1 MTVQDKIDEFHDY
14 LNENFMSYRS
24 VSPYVVD
31 IDGKTFELYEPSM
44 DGAIFDDSFAFTGIP
59 VDPDHKGTVET
70 SCDFYAYK
78 FGGVWYMLP
87 QGAENDVKL
96 KRLKYLGH
104 KAGSLFEGGAYLGVH
119 GQYEILS
126 GSGQYSEWCD
136 KAKFLGYETLG
147 ICELNSLAGALK
159 FQQECKKK
167 GLKPVIGME
176 CTVFDE
182 STGYKFTVKV
192 FVRNQQGWYDI
203 LTINKFINCDNP
215 KYISLKDFN
224 AITRKNE
231 NLVLILDPKTLD
243 YDRLATLWV
252 DTILYQLDPVEYTD
266 DERDRVYL
274 ENLKKFFDSKLQPVA
289 MTDAWYL
296 DREYSSIRQ
305 RLNAIGGIQAYDSD
319 DQYMKSDEEVFEQ
332 LSRMIPPEDNDILQ
346 YFFDVYSEARDRLL
360 AVVDGITFEIESAHR
375 HLPRYMMTPEESE
388 KYADN
393 TEMFW
398 GLISEGLER
407 HPELVEEWGEDAVMD
422 RIEKEVDTIEYGDT
436 VDYFLI
442 TRDIVN
448 WSHENGIMTGIS
460 RGSAGGCLI
469 SYLLGIT
476 KLDPLKYNLLFERF
490 LNKGRVQK
498 SLPDIDCDFSGNF
511 REKVKKYM
519 EKRFG
524 FGQVA
529 SVGTYSALQ
538 LRAAIKDMSRL
549 YGLQYQEV
557 NDMMKLFS
565 VDDRKPEDLFRIAC
579 ANSKVKKFVLD
590 HPDIINEV
598 MLVMPAPK
606 AQSIHACATMIF
618 PTENDMFHW
627 VPIRKVGGEY
637 VTEWEGTEMDAAGF
651 LKQDILGIKQLD
663 KFQEMVALI
672 RENEGEDIDIFNV
685 PLDDPEVY
693 RYFQNGWTED
703 NFHFG
708 SKGLT
713 GYCKKMKPENI
724 EDLIA
729 AISLYRPGAMENG
742 FHEDYIKRKNGNDG
756 EPIQYWVGTEDILKD
771 TYGIFCISENSQVLC
786 ERGLVRIQ
794 DIIPGKDKVK
804 TEDGTFQTVYLK
816 KDNGVRDVVKV
827 SSTFGREVICT
838 PNHKILTKKGW
849 VEAQNL
855 VKNDEVVCF
864 FEKSL
869 KEDNLTE
876 KERLEHWLVG
886 FFLAE
891 GTCDS
896 SPYFTV
902 TNEVIANKVKGFIL
916 QLFPEMCVDI
926 SVREMVH
933 KSGNTGKTI
942 RVVVKQTHGNNGFF
956 NKNYKSNQFV
966 ELLKKWGIWGQTC
979 YTKRLPKE
987 YSLDMVTG
995 LLEGDGC
1002 FINQTLKMCNND
1014 LMEDVYFALQSYGIH
1029 SSLFSRGEKFTLSWK
1044 DHFNKMPL
1052 RIFSHRVMTRKF
1064 TTNYGFGRVKKV
1076 EPCGKARVYDLS
1088 VENVHSFVVNG
1099 SVVSNC
1105 YQEQIME
1112 LCRTLGGLSMVEAD
1126 DVRKAMVK
1134 KKYEALHQYH
1144 ERFTPYYMEHYGVS
1158 EQYAEQLWEAIDKAS
1173 TYLFNRSHAAAYAIT
1188 GYISQWL
1195 KVHYPIE
1202 YWSVAFH
1209 YAQEGDA
1216 AHYIAE
1222 INKTGVCEVKP
1233 VNINV
1238 SSTGV
1243 VIDFERK
1250 ALYWSLMGVKQ
1261 VAERAAEQILKERSE
1276 NGQYWSF
1283 NDFIQRHK
1291 WKGSAINSRVVKNL
1305 ILSGAFDEIENISEP
1320 YGRVELLIRYLS
1332 EQKSKIDEND
1342 IILKGCD
1349 KYRNVSTWWSL
1360 LQKQVSGLAFFDYA
1374 SLYKQVRS
1382 EFPDGF
1388 EYKEVSEC
1396 IEDGAKLGFY
1406 TIGGYLTDIDIKT
1419 TKSGSQLVK
1428 LTLENNYDFIDV
1440 LCFSTEWERIN
1451 QTCNILDNKGSIFF
1465 MNGQLA
1471 FDKRSGVNML
1481 RLSSESAIQFFSL

>member
-1 MTVQDKIDEFHDY
+1 MTVQDKINEFRGY
-14 LNENFMSYRS
+14 LNDNFMSYRS
-24 VSPYVVD
+24 VTPYVVD

-59 VDPDHKGTVET
+59 VDPDHKGTIET

-87 QGAENDVKL
+87 KGAENDVKL

-104 KAGSLFEGGAYLGVH
+104 KAGSMFEGGAYLGVH

-182 STGYKFTVKV
+182 SAGYKFTVKV
-192 FVRNQQGWYDI
+192 FVRNQQGWHDI

-243 YDRLATLWV
+243 YGRLATLRV

-360 AVVDGITFEIESAHR
+360 AVVDGIDFEIDSSHR
-375 HLPRYMMTPEESE
+375 HLPRYIMTPEESE

-398 GLISEGLER
+398 GLISDGLER
-407 HPELVEEWGEDAVMD
+407 HPELVEEWGEDVVMD

-448 WSHENGIMTGIS
+448 WSHENDIMTGIS

-511 REKVKKYM
+511 RDKVKKYM
-519 EKRFG
+519 EERFG

-590 HPDIINEV
+590 HPDLINEV

-756 EPIQYWVGTEDILKD
+756 EPIEYWVGAEQALKG
-771 TYGIFCISENSQVLC
+771 TYG
-786 ERGLVRIQ
+786 
-794 DIIPGKDKVK
+794 
-804 TEDGTFQTVYLK
+804 
-816 KDNGVRDVVKV
+816 
-827 SSTFGREVICT
+827 VI
-838 PNHKILTKKGW
+838 
-849 VEAQNL
+849 V
-855 VKNDEVVCF
+855 
-864 FEKSL
+864 
-869 KEDNLTE
+869 
-876 KERLEHWLVG
+876 
-886 FFLAE
+886 
-891 GTCDS
+891 
-896 SPYFTV
+896 
-902 TNEVIANKVKGFIL
+902 
-916 QLFPEMCVDI
+916 
-926 SVREMVH
+926 
-933 KSGNTGKTI
+933 
-942 RVVVKQTHGNNGFF
+942 
-956 NKNYKSNQFV
+956 
-966 ELLKKWGIWGQTC
+966 
-979 YTKRLPKE
+979 
-987 YSLDMVTG
+987 
-995 LLEGDGC
+995 
-1002 FINQTLKMCNND
+1002 
-1014 LMEDVYFALQSYGIH
+1014 
-1029 SSLFSRGEKFTLSWK
+1029 
-1044 DHFNKMPL
+1044 
-1052 RIFSHRVMTRKF
+1052 
-1064 TTNYGFGRVKKV
+1064 
-1076 EPCGKARVYDLS
+1076 
-1088 VENVHSFVVNG
+1088 
-1099 SVVSNC
+1099 
-1105 YQEQIME
+1105 YQEQVME

-1134 KKYEALHQYH
+1134 KKYEALAQYH
-1144 ERFTPYYMEHYGVS
+1144 ERFTPYYMENFGVTK
-1158 EQYAEQLWEAIDKAS
+1158 EYAENVWDAIDKAS
-1173 TYLFNRSHAAAYAIT
+1173 SYLFNRSHAAAYAIT

-1320 YGRVELLIRYLS
+1320 YGRIKLLIRYLS

-1374 SLYKQVRS
+1374 NLYEQVRS

-1451 QTCNILDNKGSIFF
+1451 RTCNILDNKGSIFF

-1471 FDKRSGVNML
+1471 FDKRSGVNMF

>member
-1 MTVQDKIDEFHDY
+1 
-14 LNENFMSYRS
+14 
-24 VSPYVVD
+24 
-31 IDGKTFELYEPSM
+31 
-44 DGAIFDDSFAFTGIP
+44 
-59 VDPDHKGTVET
+59 
-70 SCDFYAYK
+70 
-78 FGGVWYMLP
+78 
-87 QGAENDVKL
+87 
-96 KRLKYLGH
+96 
-104 KAGSLFEGGAYLGVH
+104 
-119 GQYEILS
+119 
-126 GSGQYSEWCD
+126 
-136 KAKFLGYETLG
+136 
-147 ICELNSLAGALK
+147 
-159 FQQECKKK
+159 
-167 GLKPVIGME
+167 ME
-176 CTVFDE
+176 
-182 STGYKFTVKV
+182 
-192 FVRNQQGWYDI
+192 
-203 LTINKFINCDNP
+203 
-215 KYISLKDFN
+215 
-224 AITRKNE
+224 
-231 NLVLILDPKTLD
+231 
-243 YDRLATLWV
+243 
-252 DTILYQLDPVEYTD
+252 
-266 DERDRVYL
+266 
-274 ENLKKFFDSKLQPVA
+274 
-289 MTDAWYL
+289 
-296 DREYSSIRQ
+296 
-305 RLNAIGGIQAYDSD
+305 
-319 DQYMKSDEEVFEQ
+319 
-332 LSRMIPPEDNDILQ
+332 
-346 YFFDVYSEARDRLL
+346 
-360 AVVDGITFEIESAHR
+360 
-375 HLPRYMMTPEESE
+375 
-388 KYADN
+388 
-393 TEMFW
+393 
-398 GLISEGLER
+398 
-407 HPELVEEWGEDAVMD
+407 
-422 RIEKEVDTIEYGDT
+422 
-436 VDYFLI
+436 
-442 TRDIVN
+442 
-448 WSHENGIMTGIS
+448 
-460 RGSAGGCLI
+460 
-469 SYLLGIT
+469 
-476 KLDPLKYNLLFERF
+476 ERF
-490 LNKGRVQK
+490 GV
-498 SLPDIDCDFSGNF
+498 
-511 REKVKKYM
+511 V
-519 EKRFG
+519 
-524 FGQVA
+524 QVA

-590 HPDIINEV
+590 HPDLINEV

-756 EPIQYWVGTEDILKD
+756 EPIQYWVGAEQALKG
-771 TYGIFCISENSQVLC
+771 TYG
-786 ERGLVRIQ
+786 
-794 DIIPGKDKVK
+794 
-804 TEDGTFQTVYLK
+804 
-816 KDNGVRDVVKV
+816 
-827 SSTFGREVICT
+827 VI
-838 PNHKILTKKGW
+838 
-849 VEAQNL
+849 V
-855 VKNDEVVCF
+855 
-864 FEKSL
+864 
-869 KEDNLTE
+869 
-876 KERLEHWLVG
+876 
-886 FFLAE
+886 
-891 GTCDS
+891 
-896 SPYFTV
+896 
-902 TNEVIANKVKGFIL
+902 
-916 QLFPEMCVDI
+916 
-926 SVREMVH
+926 
-933 KSGNTGKTI
+933 
-942 RVVVKQTHGNNGFF
+942 
-956 NKNYKSNQFV
+956 
-966 ELLKKWGIWGQTC
+966 
-979 YTKRLPKE
+979 
-987 YSLDMVTG
+987 
-995 LLEGDGC
+995 
-1002 FINQTLKMCNND
+1002 
-1014 LMEDVYFALQSYGIH
+1014 
-1029 SSLFSRGEKFTLSWK
+1029 
-1044 DHFNKMPL
+1044 
-1052 RIFSHRVMTRKF
+1052 
-1064 TTNYGFGRVKKV
+1064 
-1076 EPCGKARVYDLS
+1076 
-1088 VENVHSFVVNG
+1088 
-1099 SVVSNC
+1099 
-1105 YQEQIME
+1105 YQEQVME

-1134 KKYEALHQYH
+1134 KKYEALAQYH
-1144 ERFTPYYMEHYGVS
+1144 ERFTPYYMENFGVTK
-1158 EQYAEQLWEAIDKAS
+1158 EYAENVWDAIDKAS
-1173 TYLFNRSHAAAYAIT
+1173 SYLFNRSHAAAYAIT

-1332 EQKSKIDEND
+1332 EQKSKVDEND

-1349 KYRNVSTWWSL
+1349 RYRNVSTWWSL

-1374 SLYKQVRS
+1374 SLYEQVRS
-1382 EFPDGF
+1382 EFPEGF
-1388 EYKEVSEC
+1388 EYREVAEC
-1396 IEDGAKLGFY
+1396 IEDGAKPGFY

>member
-1 MTVQDKIDEFHDY
+1 MTVQDKINEFRDY
-14 LNENFMSYRS
+14 LNDNFMSYRS
-24 VSPYVVD
+24 VTPYVVD
-31 IDGKTFELYEPSM
+31 IDGKNFELYEPSM

-87 QGAENDVKL
+87 KGSENDVKL

-104 KAGSLFEGGAYLGVH
+104 KTGSMFEGGAYLGVH

-243 YDRLATLWV
+243 YDRLATLRV
-252 DTILYQLDPVEYTD
+252 GTILYQLDPVEYTD

-360 AVVDGITFEIESAHR
+360 AVVDGIDFTIDVSHR
-375 HLPRYMMTPEESE
+375 HLPRYVMVSEEAQ
-388 KYADN
+388 KYTDN
-393 TEMFW
+393 EDMFW
-398 GLISEGLER
+398 GLIADGLER
-407 HPELVEEWGEDAVMD
+407 HPDLIETWGEDVVME
-422 RIEKEVDTIEYGDT
+422 RINREVDTIKYGDT
-436 VDYFLI
+436 IDYFLI
-442 TRDIVN
+442 TRDIMN
-448 WSHENGIMTGIS
+448 WAHENGIMTGIS

-490 LNKGRVQK
+490 LNKGRIQK
-498 SLPDIDCDFSGNF
+498 SLPDIDGDFSGNY
-511 REKVKKYM
+511 RDKVKEYM
-519 EKRFG
+519 GQRFG
-524 FGQVA
+524 VHQVA

-590 HPDIINEV
+590 HPDLINEV

-756 EPIQYWVGTEDILKD
+756 EPIQYWVGAEQALKG
-771 TYGIFCISENSQVLC
+771 TYG
-786 ERGLVRIQ
+786 
-794 DIIPGKDKVK
+794 
-804 TEDGTFQTVYLK
+804 
-816 KDNGVRDVVKV
+816 
-827 SSTFGREVICT
+827 VI
-838 PNHKILTKKGW
+838 
-849 VEAQNL
+849 V
-855 VKNDEVVCF
+855 
-864 FEKSL
+864 
-869 KEDNLTE
+869 
-876 KERLEHWLVG
+876 
-886 FFLAE
+886 
-891 GTCDS
+891 
-896 SPYFTV
+896 
-902 TNEVIANKVKGFIL
+902 
-916 QLFPEMCVDI
+916 
-926 SVREMVH
+926 
-933 KSGNTGKTI
+933 
-942 RVVVKQTHGNNGFF
+942 
-956 NKNYKSNQFV
+956 
-966 ELLKKWGIWGQTC
+966 
-979 YTKRLPKE
+979 
-987 YSLDMVTG
+987 
-995 LLEGDGC
+995 
-1002 FINQTLKMCNND
+1002 
-1014 LMEDVYFALQSYGIH
+1014 
-1029 SSLFSRGEKFTLSWK
+1029 
-1044 DHFNKMPL
+1044 
-1052 RIFSHRVMTRKF
+1052 
-1064 TTNYGFGRVKKV
+1064 
-1076 EPCGKARVYDLS
+1076 
-1088 VENVHSFVVNG
+1088 
-1099 SVVSNC
+1099 
-1105 YQEQIME
+1105 YQEQVME

-1134 KKYEALHQYH
+1134 KKYEALAQYH
-1144 ERFTPYYMEHYGVS
+1144 ERFTPYYMEHFGVTK
-1158 EQYAEQLWEAIDKAS
+1158 EYAEMVWDAIDKAS
-1173 TYLFNRSHAAAYAIT
+1173 SYLFNRSHAAAYAIT

-1374 SLYKQVRS
+1374 SLYEQVRS

-1406 TIGGYLTDIDIKT
+1406 TIGGYLTDIDIKA

-1451 QTCNILDNKGSIFF
+1451 KTCNILDNKGSIFF

>member
-1 MTVQDKIDEFHDY
+1 MTAQDKINEFRDY
-14 LNENFMSYRS
+14 LNDNFMSYRS
-24 VSPYVVD
+24 VTPYVVD

-87 QGAENDVKL
+87 KGSENDVKL

-104 KAGSLFEGGAYLGVH
+104 KAGGMFEGGVYLGVH

-231 NLVLILDPKTLD
+231 NLVMILDPKTLD
-243 YDRLATLWV
+243 YDRLETLRV

-360 AVVDGITFEIESAHR
+360 AVVDGIDFEIDSSHR
-375 HLPRYMMTPEESE
+375 HLPRYIMTPEESE

-398 GLISEGLER
+398 GLISDGLER
-407 HPELVEEWGEDAVMD
+407 HPELVEEWGEDVVMD

-448 WSHENGIMTGIS
+448 WSHENDIMTGIS

-511 REKVKKYM
+511 RDKVKKYM
-519 EKRFG
+519 EERFG

-590 HPDIINEV
+590 HPDLINEV

-756 EPIQYWVGTEDILKD
+756 EPIQYWVGAEQALKG
-771 TYGIFCISENSQVLC
+771 TYG
-786 ERGLVRIQ
+786 
-794 DIIPGKDKVK
+794 
-804 TEDGTFQTVYLK
+804 
-816 KDNGVRDVVKV
+816 
-827 SSTFGREVICT
+827 VI
-838 PNHKILTKKGW
+838 
-849 VEAQNL
+849 V
-855 VKNDEVVCF
+855 
-864 FEKSL
+864 
-869 KEDNLTE
+869 
-876 KERLEHWLVG
+876 
-886 FFLAE
+886 
-891 GTCDS
+891 
-896 SPYFTV
+896 
-902 TNEVIANKVKGFIL
+902 
-916 QLFPEMCVDI
+916 
-926 SVREMVH
+926 
-933 KSGNTGKTI
+933 
-942 RVVVKQTHGNNGFF
+942 
-956 NKNYKSNQFV
+956 
-966 ELLKKWGIWGQTC
+966 
-979 YTKRLPKE
+979 
-987 YSLDMVTG
+987 
-995 LLEGDGC
+995 
-1002 FINQTLKMCNND
+1002 
-1014 LMEDVYFALQSYGIH
+1014 
-1029 SSLFSRGEKFTLSWK
+1029 
-1044 DHFNKMPL
+1044 
-1052 RIFSHRVMTRKF
+1052 
-1064 TTNYGFGRVKKV
+1064 
-1076 EPCGKARVYDLS
+1076 
-1088 VENVHSFVVNG
+1088 
-1099 SVVSNC
+1099 
-1105 YQEQIME
+1105 YQEQVME

-1134 KKYEALHQYH
+1134 KKYEALAQYH
-1144 ERFTPYYMEHYGVS
+1144 ERFTPYYMENFGVTK
-1158 EQYAEQLWEAIDKAS
+1158 EYAEMVWDAIDKAS
-1173 TYLFNRSHAAAYAIT
+1173 SYLFNRSHAAAYAIT

-1374 SLYKQVRS
+1374 SLYEQVRS

-1451 QTCNILDNKGSIFF
+1451 KTCNILDNKGSIFF

>member
-1 MTVQDKIDEFHDY
+1 MTVQDKINEFRDY
-14 LNENFMSYRS
+14 LNDNFMSYRS
-24 VSPYVVD
+24 VTPYVVD

-87 QGAENDVKL
+87 KGSENDVKL

-104 KAGSLFEGGAYLGVH
+104 KAGSMFEGGAYLGVH

-243 YDRLATLWV
+243 YDRLATLRV
-252 DTILYQLDPVEYTD
+252 GTILYQLDPVEYTD

-360 AVVDGITFEIESAHR
+360 AVVDGIDFTIDVSHR
-375 HLPRYMMTPEESE
+375 HLPRYVMGSEEAQ
-388 KYADN
+388 KYTDN
-393 TEMFW
+393 EDMFW
-398 GLISEGLER
+398 GLIADGLEH
-407 HPELVEEWGEDAVMD
+407 HPDLIETWGEDVVME
-422 RIEKEVDTIEYGDT
+422 RINREVDTIKYGDT
-436 VDYFLI
+436 IDYFLI
-442 TRDIVN
+442 TRDIMN
-448 WSHENGIMTGIS
+448 WAHENGIMTGIS

-490 LNKGRVQK
+490 LNKGRIQK
-498 SLPDIDCDFSGNF
+498 SLPDIDGDFSGNY
-511 REKVKKYM
+511 RDKVKEYM
-519 EKRFG
+519 GQRFG
-524 FGQVA
+524 VHQVA

-590 HPDIINEV
+590 HPDLINEV

-756 EPIQYWVGTEDILKD
+756 EPIQYWVGAEQALKG
-771 TYGIFCISENSQVLC
+771 TYG
-786 ERGLVRIQ
+786 
-794 DIIPGKDKVK
+794 
-804 TEDGTFQTVYLK
+804 
-816 KDNGVRDVVKV
+816 
-827 SSTFGREVICT
+827 VI
-838 PNHKILTKKGW
+838 
-849 VEAQNL
+849 V
-855 VKNDEVVCF
+855 
-864 FEKSL
+864 
-869 KEDNLTE
+869 
-876 KERLEHWLVG
+876 
-886 FFLAE
+886 
-891 GTCDS
+891 
-896 SPYFTV
+896 
-902 TNEVIANKVKGFIL
+902 
-916 QLFPEMCVDI
+916 
-926 SVREMVH
+926 
-933 KSGNTGKTI
+933 
-942 RVVVKQTHGNNGFF
+942 
-956 NKNYKSNQFV
+956 
-966 ELLKKWGIWGQTC
+966 
-979 YTKRLPKE
+979 
-987 YSLDMVTG
+987 
-995 LLEGDGC
+995 
-1002 FINQTLKMCNND
+1002 
-1014 LMEDVYFALQSYGIH
+1014 
-1029 SSLFSRGEKFTLSWK
+1029 
-1044 DHFNKMPL
+1044 
-1052 RIFSHRVMTRKF
+1052 
-1064 TTNYGFGRVKKV
+1064 
-1076 EPCGKARVYDLS
+1076 
-1088 VENVHSFVVNG
+1088 
-1099 SVVSNC
+1099 
-1105 YQEQIME
+1105 YQEQVME

-1134 KKYEALHQYH
+1134 KKYEALAQYH
-1144 ERFTPYYMEHYGVS
+1144 ERFTPYYMEHFGVTK
-1158 EQYAEQLWEAIDKAS
+1158 EYAEMVWDAIDKAS
-1173 TYLFNRSHAAAYAIT
+1173 SYLFNRSHAAAYAIT

-1283 NDFIQRHK
+1283 SDFIQRHK

-1374 SLYKQVRS
+1374 SLYEQVRN

-1406 TIGGYLTDIDIKT
+1406 TIGGYLTDIDIKA

-1451 QTCNILDNKGSIFF
+1451 KTCNILDNKGSIFF

>member
-1 MTVQDKIDEFHDY
+1 MTVQDKINEFRDY
-14 LNENFMSYRS
+14 LNDNFMSYRS
-24 VSPYVVD
+24 VTPYVVD
-31 IDGKTFELYEPSM
+31 IGGKTFELYEPSM

-59 VDPDHKGTVET
+59 VDPNHKGTIET

-87 QGAENDVKL
+87 KGSENDVKL

-104 KAGSLFEGGAYLGVH
+104 KVGSLFEGGAYLGVH

-231 NLVLILDPKTLD
+231 NLVLIFDPKTLD
-243 YDRLATLWV
+243 YDRLATLRV

-266 DERDRVYL
+266 DERDRMYL

-319 DQYMKSDEEVFEQ
+319 DQYMKSDEEVFEH

-360 AVVDGITFEIESAHR
+360 AVVDGIDFEIDSSHR
-375 HLPRYMMTPEESE
+375 HLPRYIMTQEESE

-448 WSHENGIMTGIS
+448 WSHENDIMTGIS

-511 REKVKKYM
+511 RDKVKKYM
-519 EKRFG
+519 EERFG

-590 HPDIINEV
+590 HPDLINEV

-756 EPIQYWVGTEDILKD
+756 EPIQYWVGAEQALKG
-771 TYGIFCISENSQVLC
+771 TYG
-786 ERGLVRIQ
+786 
-794 DIIPGKDKVK
+794 
-804 TEDGTFQTVYLK
+804 
-816 KDNGVRDVVKV
+816 
-827 SSTFGREVICT
+827 VI
-838 PNHKILTKKGW
+838 
-849 VEAQNL
+849 V
-855 VKNDEVVCF
+855 
-864 FEKSL
+864 
-869 KEDNLTE
+869 
-876 KERLEHWLVG
+876 
-886 FFLAE
+886 
-891 GTCDS
+891 
-896 SPYFTV
+896 
-902 TNEVIANKVKGFIL
+902 
-916 QLFPEMCVDI
+916 
-926 SVREMVH
+926 
-933 KSGNTGKTI
+933 
-942 RVVVKQTHGNNGFF
+942 
-956 NKNYKSNQFV
+956 
-966 ELLKKWGIWGQTC
+966 
-979 YTKRLPKE
+979 
-987 YSLDMVTG
+987 
-995 LLEGDGC
+995 
-1002 FINQTLKMCNND
+1002 
-1014 LMEDVYFALQSYGIH
+1014 
-1029 SSLFSRGEKFTLSWK
+1029 
-1044 DHFNKMPL
+1044 
-1052 RIFSHRVMTRKF
+1052 
-1064 TTNYGFGRVKKV
+1064 
-1076 EPCGKARVYDLS
+1076 
-1088 VENVHSFVVNG
+1088 
-1099 SVVSNC
+1099 
-1105 YQEQIME
+1105 YQEQVME

-1134 KKYEALHQYH
+1134 KKYEALAQYH
-1144 ERFTPYYMEHYGVS
+1144 ERFTPYYMENFGVTK
-1158 EQYAEQLWEAIDKAS
+1158 EYAENVWDAIDKAS
-1173 TYLFNRSHAAAYAIT
+1173 SYLFNRSHAAAYAIT

-1374 SLYKQVRS
+1374 SLYEQVKS

-1451 QTCNILDNKGSIFF
+1451 KTCNILDNKGSIFF

-1471 FDKRSGVNML
+1471 FDKRSGVNMF

>member
-1 MTVQDKIDEFHDY
+1 MTVQDKINEFRDY

-24 VSPYVVD
+24 VTPYVVD

-104 KAGSLFEGGAYLGVH
+104 KSGSLFEGGAYLGVH

-182 STGYKFTVKV
+182 NTGYKFTVKV

-243 YDRLATLWV
+243 YDRLATLRV

-346 YFFDVYSEARDRLL
+346 YFFVVYSEARDRLL
-360 AVVDGITFEIESAHR
+360 AVVEGITFEIESSHR
-375 HLPRYMMTPEESE
+375 HLPRYMMTQEESE

-393 TEMFW
+393 KEMFW

-407 HPELVEEWGEDAVMD
+407 HPELVEEWGEDVVMD

-519 EKRFG
+519 EERFG

-590 HPDIINEV
+590 HPDLINEV

-756 EPIQYWVGTEDILKD
+756 EPIQYWVGAEQALKG
-771 TYGIFCISENSQVLC
+771 TYG
-786 ERGLVRIQ
+786 
-794 DIIPGKDKVK
+794 
-804 TEDGTFQTVYLK
+804 
-816 KDNGVRDVVKV
+816 
-827 SSTFGREVICT
+827 VI
-838 PNHKILTKKGW
+838 
-849 VEAQNL
+849 V
-855 VKNDEVVCF
+855 
-864 FEKSL
+864 
-869 KEDNLTE
+869 
-876 KERLEHWLVG
+876 
-886 FFLAE
+886 
-891 GTCDS
+891 
-896 SPYFTV
+896 
-902 TNEVIANKVKGFIL
+902 
-916 QLFPEMCVDI
+916 
-926 SVREMVH
+926 
-933 KSGNTGKTI
+933 
-942 RVVVKQTHGNNGFF
+942 
-956 NKNYKSNQFV
+956 
-966 ELLKKWGIWGQTC
+966 
-979 YTKRLPKE
+979 
-987 YSLDMVTG
+987 
-995 LLEGDGC
+995 
-1002 FINQTLKMCNND
+1002 
-1014 LMEDVYFALQSYGIH
+1014 
-1029 SSLFSRGEKFTLSWK
+1029 
-1044 DHFNKMPL
+1044 
-1052 RIFSHRVMTRKF
+1052 
-1064 TTNYGFGRVKKV
+1064 
-1076 EPCGKARVYDLS
+1076 
-1088 VENVHSFVVNG
+1088 
-1099 SVVSNC
+1099 
-1105 YQEQIME
+1105 YQEQVME

-1134 KKYEALHQYH
+1134 KKYEALAQYH
-1144 ERFTPYYMEHYGVS
+1144 ERFTPYYMENFGVTK
-1158 EQYAEQLWEAIDKAS
+1158 EYAENVWDAIDKAS
-1173 TYLFNRSHAAAYAIT
+1173 SYLFNRSHAAAYAIT

-1283 NDFIQRHK
+1283 NDFVQRHK

-1374 SLYKQVRS
+1374 SLYEQVRS
-1382 EFPDGF
+1382 EFPEGF
-1388 EYKEVSEC
+1388 EYREVAEC
-1396 IEDGAKLGFY
+1396 IEDGAKPGFY

>member
-1 MTVQDKIDEFHDY
+1 MTVQDKINEFRDY
-14 LNENFMSYRS
+14 LNDNFMSYRS
-24 VSPYVVD
+24 ITPYVVD

-87 QGAENDVKL
+87 KGSENDVKL

-203 LTINKFINCDNP
+203 LSINKFINCDNP

-243 YDRLATLWV
+243 YDRLATLRV

-289 MTDAWYL
+289 MADAWYL

-305 RLNAIGGIQAYDSD
+305 RLNAIGSIQAYDSD

-360 AVVDGITFEIESAHR
+360 AVVDGIDFEIDSSHR
-375 HLPRYMMTPEESE
+375 HLPRYIMTQEESE

-393 TEMFW
+393 KEMFW

-511 REKVKKYM
+511 RDKVKKYM
-519 EKRFG
+519 EERFG

-590 HPDIINEV
+590 HPDLINEV

-672 RENEGEDIDIFNV
+672 RENEGKDIDIFNV

-756 EPIQYWVGTEDILKD
+756 EPIQYWVGAEQALKG
-771 TYGIFCISENSQVLC
+771 TYG
-786 ERGLVRIQ
+786 
-794 DIIPGKDKVK
+794 
-804 TEDGTFQTVYLK
+804 
-816 KDNGVRDVVKV
+816 
-827 SSTFGREVICT
+827 VI
-838 PNHKILTKKGW
+838 
-849 VEAQNL
+849 V
-855 VKNDEVVCF
+855 
-864 FEKSL
+864 
-869 KEDNLTE
+869 
-876 KERLEHWLVG
+876 
-886 FFLAE
+886 
-891 GTCDS
+891 
-896 SPYFTV
+896 
-902 TNEVIANKVKGFIL
+902 
-916 QLFPEMCVDI
+916 
-926 SVREMVH
+926 
-933 KSGNTGKTI
+933 
-942 RVVVKQTHGNNGFF
+942 
-956 NKNYKSNQFV
+956 
-966 ELLKKWGIWGQTC
+966 
-979 YTKRLPKE
+979 
-987 YSLDMVTG
+987 
-995 LLEGDGC
+995 
-1002 FINQTLKMCNND
+1002 
-1014 LMEDVYFALQSYGIH
+1014 
-1029 SSLFSRGEKFTLSWK
+1029 
-1044 DHFNKMPL
+1044 
-1052 RIFSHRVMTRKF
+1052 
-1064 TTNYGFGRVKKV
+1064 
-1076 EPCGKARVYDLS
+1076 
-1088 VENVHSFVVNG
+1088 
-1099 SVVSNC
+1099 
-1105 YQEQIME
+1105 YQEQVME

-1134 KKYEALHQYH
+1134 KKYEALAQYH
-1144 ERFTPYYMEHYGVS
+1144 ERFTPYYMENFGVTK
-1158 EQYAEQLWEAIDKAS
+1158 EYAENVWDAIDKAS
-1173 TYLFNRSHAAAYAIT
+1173 SYLFNRSHAAAYAIT

-1374 SLYKQVRS
+1374 SLYEQVRS

-1451 QTCNILDNKGSIFF
+1451 KTCNILDNKGSIFF

-1471 FDKRSGVNML
+1471 FDKRSGVNMF